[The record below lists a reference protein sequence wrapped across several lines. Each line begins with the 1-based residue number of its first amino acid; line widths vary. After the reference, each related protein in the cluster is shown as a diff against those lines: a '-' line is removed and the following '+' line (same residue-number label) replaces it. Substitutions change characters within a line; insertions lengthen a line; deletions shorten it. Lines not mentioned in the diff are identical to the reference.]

1 MITRHYKR
9 IVKDILQ
16 RGGAKYDAYAVT
28 ASDGRPY
35 YTAQEQ
41 PNYSAD
47 QTAMSMSTDQPGV
60 IIGSGTAAESEA
72 SYWLAQQ
79 ITSGFSGSVLPT
91 HEMVDGTHALC
102 LYVTIANTGNSSITI
117 SEIGYAL
124 ITPLMRRPSDSQFIG
139 SPYPIEK
146 NILIDRTV
154 LASPI
159 TIAAGNSVRLKYA
172 LKTTDEIFSGSVVL
186 IQKTIN
192 VNGVYNASSDN
203 ADGYSEVTVSVA
215 PNLQSKTATQN
226 GTVTPDQ
233 GYDGLSSVAVNVS
246 GGGGIDAAGG
256 FRVGSTS
263 NAQMAING
271 QRLVSNMGHYS
282 YRCLYL
288 PKETMSAVDNTKD
301 FEIGCAFMLKDFNSV
316 FTLFAEVGNA
326 SNYAVYPSMEVNSNG
341 SIGRGYTLAS
351 GADTVWTDFAYL
363 EGVLVVDKWYFARMK
378 FLSSQMKLIS
388 EITDDF
394 VNYTQKQD
402 TIADFVKIKTNQYGF
417 GFGAFG
423 NLTTRSSTAVIDLHN
438 TYIKT
443 DGNIIFGAYTEHFPT

>member
-28 ASDGRPY
+28 ASNGRPY

-60 IIGSGTAAESEA
+60 IIGSGTAAESET

-79 ITSGFSGSVLPT
+79 ITSGFTGSVLPT
-91 HEMVDGTHALC
+91 HEMVDGTHTLC

-124 ITPLMRRPSDSQFIG
+124 ITPLMRRPSDSQFVG

-146 NILIDRTV
+146 NVLIDRTV
-154 LASPI
+154 LAAPI

-192 VNGVYNASSDN
+192 VNGVYNAISDN
-203 ADGYSEVTVSVA
+203 ANGYSEVTVSVT
-215 PNLQSKTATQN
+215 PNLQSKTVTQN

-233 GYDGLSSVAVNVS
+233 GYDGLSSVVVNVS
-246 GGGGIDAAGG
+246 GGGSGVVLSGTTAPTSSIGNNEDLYVQYSVHAEWDYLYRIDALYRKVNGAW
-256 FRVGSTS
+256 VDYVEPTDPNMAVHVWTQSTS
-263 NAQMAING
+263 GSNAAMYVQQLNYDPTTGNYTPVGDAVIVVYTEVRGSATFNLFNLATLGYPNDWAIIATGNITDG
-271 QRLVSNMGHYS
+271 TNTYSSGDTVATWRYSVSKDI
-282 YRCLYL
+282 YL
-288 PKETMSAVDNTKD
+288 R
-301 FEIGCAFMLKDFNSV
+301 
-316 FTLFAEVGNA
+316 
-326 SNYAVYPSMEVNSNG
+326 YAV
-341 SIGRGYTLAS
+341 
-351 GADTVWTDFAYL
+351 
-363 EGVLVVDKWYFARMK
+363 
-378 FLSSQMKLIS
+378 
-388 EITDDF
+388 
-394 VNYTQKQD
+394 
-402 TIADFVKIKTNQYGF
+402 
-417 GFGAFG
+417 
-423 NLTTRSSTAVIDLHN
+423 
-438 TYIKT
+438 
-443 DGNIIFGAYTEHFPT
+443 

>member
-28 ASDGRPY
+28 ASNGRPY

-60 IIGSGTAAESEA
+60 IIGSGTAAESET

-79 ITSGFSGSVLPT
+79 ITSGFTGSVLPT

-146 NILIDRTV
+146 NVLIDRTV

-172 LKTTDEIFSGSVVL
+172 LKTTDELFSGSVVL
-186 IQKTIN
+186 IPKT
-192 VNGVYNASSDN
+192 VSANGVYNASSDN
-203 ADGYSEVTVSVA
+203 ADGYSEVTVSVT
-215 PNLQSKTATQN
+215 PNLQSKTVTEN

-233 GYDGLSSVAVNVS
+233 GYDGLSSVLVNVS
-246 GGGGIDAAGG
+246 GGLPSAYKNLIEEASIMFGHQVFDGTAGYCIRNTSVPSAAPIPTGRTACSVEAYFNCTASGYIIGFGNMATRQVFSFTPEIFVSYGDDHGFSNSYTGENHLVVVYDGGTTVYI
-256 FRVGSTS
+256 
-263 NAQMAING
+263 
-271 QRLVSNMGHYS
+271 
-282 YRCLYL
+282 
-288 PKETMSAVDNTKD
+288 
-301 FEIGCAFMLKDFNSV
+301 
-316 FTLFAEVGNA
+316 
-326 SNYAVYPSMEVNSNG
+326 YANG
-341 SIGRGYTLAS
+341 SLAETFQLSRTITIGGGYFFQGQWAATSQSLFQGTIYHTAVWKRALTPTEVATLYQNRNS
-351 GADTVWTDFAYL
+351 
-363 EGVLVVDKWYFARMK
+363 
-378 FLSSQMKLIS
+378 IS
-388 EITDDF
+388 ESDQI
-394 VNYTQKQD
+394 
-402 TIADFVKIKTNQYGF
+402 
-417 GFGAFG
+417 
-423 NLTTRSSTAVIDLHN
+423 
-438 TYIKT
+438 
-443 DGNIIFGAYTEHFPT
+443 

>member
-60 IIGSGTAAESEA
+60 IIGSGTAEESET
-72 SYWLAQQ
+72 SYWLQQQ

-91 HEMVDGTHALC
+91 HEMVDGTHTLC
-102 LYVTIANTGNSSITI
+102 LYVTIANTGSSSITI

-124 ITPLMRRPSDSQFIG
+124 ITPLMRRPSDSQYIG

-172 LKTTDEIFSGSVVL
+172 LKTTDELFSGSVVL

-192 VNGVYNASSDN
+192 ANGVYNASSDN
-203 ADGYSEVTVSVA
+203 ANGYSEVTVSVT
-215 PNLQSKTATQN
+215 PTLQSKTVTQN

-233 GYDGLSSVAVNVS
+233 GYDGLSSVVVNVS
-246 GGGGIDAAGG
+246 GGGSSRIYLVDPDFLLAAYNNNGSNRYVRYNNGCMPAVWMSRFQNDNVTFGINGTTPYV
-256 FRVGSTS
+256 RVGRS
-263 NAQMAING
+263 NNKVIQFGVKIPASCQT
-271 QRLVSNMGHYS
+271 
-282 YRCLYL
+282 LYL
-288 PKETMSAVDNTKD
+288 DIAAD
-301 FEIGCAFMLKDFNSV
+301 
-316 FTLFAEVGNA
+316 
-326 SNYAVYPSMEVNSNG
+326 
-341 SIGRGYTLAS
+341 AS
-351 GADTVWTDFAYL
+351 GQSYPVSTLNIVDALGLTGYYSGNWSGNTLKSFKLTDETVPDVQ
-363 EGVLVVDKWYFARMK
+363 EGLILTRTSATVVPRQVA
-378 FLSSQMKLIS
+378 
-388 EITDDF
+388 E
-394 VNYTQKQD
+394 
-402 TIADFVKIKTNQYGF
+402 
-417 GFGAFG
+417 
-423 NLTTRSSTAVIDLHN
+423 IDLSGVSVDSYF
-438 TYIKT
+438 TY
-443 DGNIIFGAYTEHFPT
+443 FGCRSYFDIYGIWAE

>member
-41 PNYSAD
+41 PNYSPD

-60 IIGSGTAAESEA
+60 IIGSGTAAESET

-91 HEMVDGTHALC
+91 HEMVDGTHTLC
-102 LYVTIANTGNSSITI
+102 LYVTITNTGSSSIII

-124 ITPLMRRPSDSQFIG
+124 ITPLMRRPSDSQYIG

-146 NILIDRTV
+146 NVLIDRTV

-186 IQKTIN
+186 IQKTISA
-192 VNGVYNASSDN
+192 NGVYNASSDN
-203 ADGYSEVTVSVA
+203 ADGYSEVTVSVI
-215 PNLQSKTATQN
+215 PNLQSKTATEN

-233 GYDGLSSVAVNVS
+233 GYDGLSSVVVNVS
-246 GGGGIDAAGG
+246 GGGGDVAWNEPIVRNWDFSNPLNTRGQQSYSGVASINGWTCVSGTTCVIGTGGIYVRGTDTNMYYWIPINTSDYTEKQMTISLLVDEVLVSDTVTIPSTTGEITKISASNVTLWMNRDSSTRLAVGFYHAGG
-256 FRVGSTS
+256 GDNSLIR
-263 NAQMAING
+263 
-271 QRLVSNMGHYS
+271 
-282 YRCLYL
+282 
-288 PKETMSAVDNTKD
+288 AVKLEFGDTQ
-301 FEIGCAFMLKDFNSV
+301 
-316 FTLFAEVGNA
+316 
-326 SNYAVYPSMEVNSNG
+326 
-341 SIGRGYTLAS
+341 TLAKQEN
-351 GADTVWTDFAYL
+351 GVWQLIRGQDLNTERAFL
-363 EGVLVVDKWYFARMK
+363 RRM
-378 FLSSQMKLIS
+378 
-388 EITDDF
+388 
-394 VNYTQKQD
+394 
-402 TIADFVKIKTNQYGF
+402 ATNF
-417 GFGAFG
+417 
-423 NLTTRSSTAVIDLHN
+423 
-438 TYIKT
+438 
-443 DGNIIFGAYTEHFPT
+443 